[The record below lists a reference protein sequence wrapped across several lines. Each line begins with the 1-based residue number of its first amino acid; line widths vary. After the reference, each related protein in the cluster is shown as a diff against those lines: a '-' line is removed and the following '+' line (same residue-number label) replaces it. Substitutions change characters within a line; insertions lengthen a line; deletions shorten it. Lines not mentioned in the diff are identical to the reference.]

1 MRLLYVAMSRA
12 KEKLYLLG
20 SVNKSGKVSSNTLL
34 YFLSHF
40 YQESIDN
47 LENFPEENIKQLAV
61 PKMIRYTELPIL
73 SERETQNIN
82 EPKNLSRNIDLIY
95 QSALG
100 TIVHYFLEHS
110 LFEPSDKS
118 VEIKLLEF
126 GLPKKLLHTYT
137 RQVCQ
142 LLQNTKQDK
151 VFDWLFQYRESTQVE
166 AEYSD
171 NSKNIIIDRLFVED
185 GVLWI
190 VDFKTASPTKDESID
205 MFIERQKHSHREQLI
220 EYQAILQDIF
230 KLPTKLALY
239 CPAIS
244 QLIHL

>member
-1 MRLLYVAMSRA
+1 
-12 KEKLYLLG
+12 
-20 SVNKSGKVSSNTLL
+20 
-34 YFLSHF
+34 
-40 YQESIDN
+40 
-47 LENFPEENIKQLAV
+47 
-61 PKMIRYTELPIL
+61 MIRYTELPTL
-73 SERETQNIN
+73 SERETQHIN

-95 QSALG
+95 QSVMG

-110 LFEPSDKS
+110 LFEPSEKS

-137 RQVCQ
+137 KKVCQ

-151 VFDWLFQYRESTQVE
+151 VFDWLFRYRESTQVE

-171 NSKNIIIDRLFVED
+171 NSKNIIIDRLFIEN

-190 VDFKTASPTKDESID
+190 IDFKTASPKKDESID
-205 MFIERQKHSHREQLI
+205 TFIERQKHSHREKLI
-220 EYQAILQDIF
+220 EYQEILQKVF

-239 CPAIS
+239 CPAIN

>member
-1 MRLLYVAMSRA
+1 
-12 KEKLYLLG
+12 
-20 SVNKSGKVSSNTLL
+20 
-34 YFLSHF
+34 
-40 YQESIDN
+40 
-47 LENFPEENIKQLAV
+47 
-61 PKMIRYTELPIL
+61 MIRYTELPTL
-73 SERETQNIN
+73 SERETQHIN

-110 LFEPSDKS
+110 LFEPSEKS

-137 RQVCQ
+137 KQVCQ

-171 NSKNIIIDRLFVED
+171 NSKNIIIDRLFIED

-190 VDFKTASPTKDESID
+190 IDFKTASPTKDESID
-205 MFIERQKHSHREQLI
+205 TFIERQKKSHQEQLL
-220 EYQAILQDIF
+220 EYQEILQNVF

-244 QLIHL
+244 QLIYL